1 MSDRTTLLALAE
13 RCEQATGPDGML
25 DYKIALAAGYR
36 FEMREYEKRKR
47 WRDSKGVRCSGLT
60 TDGAPPRFT
69 ASLDAAVMLV
79 PEGWKYDLTNGDS
92 GEEPAARLTPDFA
105 GPCFDGDAQ
114 TVPCALCAAALRAM
128 AALGEKK

>member
-79 PEGWKYDLTNGDS
+79 PEGWRWSLNWAHY
-92 GEEPAARLTPDFA
+92 ARLWLDA
-105 GPCFDGDAQ
+105 GPGKPPHD
-114 TVPCALCAAALRAM
+114 TVQCHQCATPALALCAAAIR
-128 AALGEKK
+128 ALGEKQ